1 MLAENLINYLETGKV
16 TNATIPVELIVR
28 KSA

>member
-1 MLAENLINYLETGKV
+1 MLAQNLIQFLQTGIA
-16 TNATIPVELIVR
+16 TNVTIPVELIVR